1 MMECESCWE
10 TEDAETCL
18 AIVADAD
25 ALIAALGPQPNTTL
39 LELALAIKTKA
50 LAMKARHE

>member
-1 MMECESCWE
+1 MECESCWE